1 MTYSNHGEF
10 YLASRYAKPYSIR
23 DADVLGEI
31 IHRQLQKELNMN
43 EPKPTQ
49 EWGFAAKPDF
59 ARICREVAATGADVA
74 RVSSRGS
81 NPVTLVRSDSP
92 AGATWIRKHLFG
104 SYVMGASDWMVLA
117 GDHVAA
123 LTEPKPEPVKVEAFG
138 GRKLGAVAIDL
149 ETAQTKPGA
158 VAPPPVAPVTVKVR
172 THAGAGSVVEYV
184 WGDQLRKP
192 ELGWN
197 AFLATDGK
205 VYGSSDFGRRRAVGI
220 IVSGE
225 TWGVFDWLG
234 RRSSRFPN
242 TFDSKAGAETFLQT
256 FVPHS
261 QRLRY
266 HARLITDPVAQRPM
280 GTIRTIDPSAPAER
294 WGIFGGEPSGPNHY
308 RSSDYPLTYPTKA
321 AAEAEIQRIPEPP
334 CTTCRYRAERLP

>member
-1 MTYSNHGEF
+1 MTRVMYYDPARAVVTFRGHNLTE
-10 YLASRYAKPYSIR
+10 RTNMT
-23 DADVLGEI
+23 D
-31 IHRQLQKELNMN
+31 QK

-49 EWGFAAKPDF
+49 EWGFTAKPDF

-92 AGATWIRKHLFG
+92 AGATRIRKRLFG
-104 SYVMGASDWMVLA
+104 SYVTGAPDWLVLA

-172 THAGAGSVVEYV
+172 THAGAGSVVEYI

-234 RRSSRFPN
+234 
-242 TFDSKAGAETFLQT
+242 
-256 FVPHS
+256 
-261 QRLRY
+261 
-266 HARLITDPVAQRPM
+266 
-280 GTIRTIDPSAPAER
+280 
-294 WGIFGGEPSGPNHY
+294 
-308 RSSDYPLTYPTKA
+308 LTYPTKA
-321 AAEAEIQRIPEPP
+321 AAEDQIQRIPEPQ